1 MLTLEQQHSRVVRL
15 FEEISDIWIARHVID
30 ELLFDFEFLNEL
42 TFLSL
47 V

>member
-1 MLTLEQQHSRVVRL
+1 MLTLEQQHYRVVRL
-15 FEEISDIWIARHVID
+15 FEEIRDIWIARHVID

-42 TFLSL
+42 IFLSL